1 MATPVNKS
9 DLLCRL
15 LSRLLSTCC
24 VGCCVVVVYSFYK
37 GWAYAQERAGV
48 PYVGSGAAP
57 AGSCPGLLDGPAMAV
72 GWGLGWDGAGV
83 VT

>member
-1 MATPVNKS
+1 M
-9 DLLCRL
+9 
-15 LSRLLSTCC
+15 
-24 VGCCVVVVYSFYK
+24 YSFYK
-37 GWAYAQERAGV
+37 GWAYVQERAGV
-48 PYVGSGAAP
+48 PYVGGGAAP